1 MATKK
6 TTNKEEAKKSTA
18 AKKTTTAKK
27 TANKETSA
35 KETKKE
41 TAAVKKTASTVK
53 KTDTKEA
60 PKKTEASV
68 KKASTVKKTTTS
80 AANKETSA
88 KTTLTTKKA
97 ADSSIKKTDA
107 KDTTKKT
114 AAETKKTVTPLTS
127 LKKDNT
133 QKTIDNIFKKMATK
147 DDSADK
153 SSKTSK
159 ETAFTPLRTS
169 STIRKIEPIKT
180 TEKPSER
187 ESITLLKEAI
197 RAKSKNVS
205 KPIVAK
211 KHLVVTD
218 DKIEEETNKEVD
230 NNIKSNENIF
240 NKTSDIVNNVLNKKE
255 NDIILKENTDK
266 PQTLEEVVKKYNF
279 DSFDKYKEDENKDK
293 ETEEIKEELEKI
305 KNDIDGIETKT
316 EIEEPKKEET
326 KEKVTY
332 TKGDIFKN
340 KKVVLPTTIQQI
352 SNEEPTFNQ
361 EEMDKAIENAVE
373 IDDDTP
379 VEAYQN
385 YSNKKLKEL
394 EEKDIKII
402 ETEEELK
409 TSTVIPE
416 IEKKP
421 VEPYKVPEHSIENDE
436 KKSNKLIPII
446 GIIIII
452 LGLSFLGF
460 QFLTSKNDNNDDGFY
475 NIVTNENVLSNEN
488 LNEMTNDY
496 DSLSDISNI
505 NAISSN
511 RNNLISNQQNNNTN
525 NIAANN
531 NITTNNAVNNN
542 QINKITNDTQVKTNN
557 IQTNTAVV
565 KTNTINT
572 NVTPPKEPELPNPPA
587 TQNNNTQNNTV
598 SYIDGN
604 VYKTKWTDTLTSI
617 ATKELGDA
625 RKWPMIFA
633 ANDNIFTDPDKIV
646 FNVNI
651 KIPNDGK
658 KKIED
663 MNQTE
668 KKNLYD
674 AYMKVADRYIELG
687 KTNMANIVRNAA
699 NNIK

>member
-27 TANKETSA
+27 T
-35 KETKKE
+35 
-41 TAAVKKTASTVK
+41 
-53 KTDTKEA
+53 
-60 PKKTEASV
+60 
-68 KKASTVKKTTTS
+68 
-80 AANKETSA
+80 ANKETSA

-572 NVTPPKEPELPNPPA
+572 NVTPPKEPELPNPPVIPDPPTPPA

>member
-6 TTNKEEAKKSTA
+6 TTNKEETKKSSTP
-18 AKKTTTAKK
+18 KKTTTAKK
-27 TANKETSA
+27 VTNKETSA
-35 KETKKE
+35 KKE
-41 TAAVKKTASTVK
+41 TTTAKKTA
-53 KTDTKEA
+53 A
-60 PKKTEASV
+60 
-68 KKASTVKKTTTS
+68 
-80 AANKETSA
+80 
-88 KTTLTTKKA
+88 
-97 ADSSIKKTDA
+97 SIKKTDTVK
-107 KDTTKKT
+107 KDTPKKT
-114 AAETKKTVTPLTS
+114 ETSIKKATTTAKKTTNKESAVKEIKKETSTAKKTTASIKKTDTVKKDDTKKTVAPLTS

-133 QKTIDNIFKKMATK
+133 QKTIDNIFKKIATK
-147 DDSADK
+147 DEVTDK
-153 SSKTSK
+153 TSKTSK
-159 ETAFTPLRTS
+159 ETTFTPLRTS
-169 STIRKIEPIKT
+169 ATIRKIEPIKT

-205 KPIVAK
+205 KPIIAK
-211 KHLVVTD
+211 KHLVLTD
-218 DKIEEETNKEVD
+218 DKIEETKQNEPTNT
-230 NNIKSNENIF
+230 SENIF

-255 NDIILKENTDK
+255 NEIVIKENNDK

-293 ETEEIKEELEKI
+293 EAIEIKEELEKI
-305 KNDIDGIETKT
+305 KNDIEDIDEKIETKPE
-316 EIEEPKKEET
+316 EI

-340 KKVVLPTTIQQI
+340 KKVILPKIMQQN
-352 SNEEPTFNQ
+352 SEEESKFNQ
-361 EEMDKAIENAVE
+361 EEMDKAIENAAE

-379 VEAYQN
+379 IEDYQK

-394 EEKDIKII
+394 EDKDIKII

-409 TSTVIPE
+409 TSTIIPE

-421 VEPYKVPEHSIENDE
+421 VEPYKVPEHSIEN
-436 KKSNKLIPII
+436 KSNKLIPII

-460 QFLTSKNDNNDDGFY
+460 QFITSKNDNNDDGFY

-488 LNEMTNDY
+488 INDITNDY
-496 DSLSDISNI
+496 DNLSDISNI

-511 RNNLISNQQNNNTN
+511 INNIMTNQQNTN
-525 NIAANN
+525 NI
-531 NITTNNAVNNN
+531 ITNNAIATNNTLNNTNQIKTNNN
-542 QINKITNDTQVKTNN
+542 QVKTNN
-557 IQTNTAVV
+557 TQTNIAAV

-572 NVTPPKEPELPNPPA
+572 NVTPPKEPELPNPPVIPDPPTPPT
-587 TQNNNTQNNTV
+587 TQNNNIQNNAT

-617 ATKELGDA
+617 AIKELGDS

-651 KIPNDGK
+651 KIPDDGK

-699 NNIK
+699 NNIIK

>member
-1 MATKK
+1 MNNFSVSNMFNNIKNK
-6 TTNKEEAKKSTA
+6 PELQEKFNNKE
-18 AKKTTTAKK
+18 KTIKGMYEYVYEKARALQQGNVAMVNDQVVYLWATNYFKYT
-27 TANKETSA
+27 NE
-35 KETKKE
+35 ELGIKKE
-41 TAAVKKTASTVK
+41 EKTINPIVSSVLNKNNNQTIENNESSKEEVKESIINNNDV
-53 KTDTKEA
+53 E
-60 PKKTEASV
+60 S
-68 KKASTVKKTTTS
+68 
-80 AANKETSA
+80 NKPTYS
-88 KTTLTTKKA
+88 KS
-97 ADSSIKKTDA
+97 DIF
-107 KDTTKKT
+107 
-114 AAETKKTVTPLTS
+114 KKTVFIPTTDEDL
-127 LKKDNT
+127 
-133 QKTIDNIFKKMATK
+133 
-147 DDSADK
+147 
-153 SSKTSK
+153 KTS
-159 ETAFTPLRTS
+159 
-169 STIRKIEPIKT
+169 IE
-180 TEKPSER
+180 
-187 ESITLLKEAI
+187 
-197 RAKSKNVS
+197 KSKF
-205 KPIVAK
+205 
-211 KHLVVTD
+211 
-218 DKIEEETNKEVD
+218 EQKE
-230 NNIKSNENIF
+230 I
-240 NKTSDIVNNVLNKKE
+240 
-255 NDIILKENTDK
+255 
-266 PQTLEEVVKKYNF
+266 
-279 DSFDKYKEDENKDK
+279 
-293 ETEEIKEELEKI
+293 
-305 KNDIDGIETKT
+305 
-316 EIEEPKKEET
+316 
-326 KEKVTY
+326 
-332 TKGDIFKN
+332 
-340 KKVVLPTTIQQI
+340 
-352 SNEEPTFNQ
+352 
-361 EEMDKAIENAVE
+361 DKAIENAVE

-488 LNEMTNDY
+488 INEMTNDY
-496 DSLSDISNI
+496 DDLSDISNI
-505 NAISSN
+505 NAMSSN
-511 RNNLISNQQNNNTN
+511 QNNLISNQNDNANKITN
-525 NIAANN
+525 NIVTNNTPTN
-531 NITTNNAVNNN
+531 NIVTNN
-542 QINKITNDTQVKTNN
+542 QINKITNDTQAKTNN

-572 NVTPPKEPELPNPPA
+572 NVTPPKEPELPNPPVIPDPPTPPA